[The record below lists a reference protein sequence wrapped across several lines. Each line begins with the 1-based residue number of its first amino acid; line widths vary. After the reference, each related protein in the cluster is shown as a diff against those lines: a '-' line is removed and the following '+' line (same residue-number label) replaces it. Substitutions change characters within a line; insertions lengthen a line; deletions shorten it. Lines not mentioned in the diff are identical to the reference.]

1 MQKWLFYCILC
12 IIPSSLFILLPHFIG
27 EYYTPLSIG
36 KFQQLI
42 VVILMSLFIFVTKR
56 KFIFYPISII
66 LGSFISFG
74 ISANLL
80 ANVNSP
86 NPGFAMGITQF
97 QLIYVTLIS
106 HYLYNTSLS
115 IKNVGSMLL
124 MILGFVFTGWNPKKQ
139 TNISYQWI
147 FWAIISAFLIGTKD
161 LVLKSTGDKLD
172 RYSLTLNMFV
182 VAALVSF
189 GLEYFEKN
197 KLALVKTKKK
207 TKSQKEEN
215 IAKLGILLMGI
226 STTIFIPLLIYVI
239 NISPVPSYPRAITS
253 ISIIFSAL
261 IDSYIEKKPINKE
274 NILGLFLIVSGVS
287 GIVLS
292 S

>member
-1 MQKWLFYCILC
+1 
-12 IIPSSLFILLPHFIG
+12 
-27 EYYTPLSIG
+27 
-36 KFQQLI
+36 
-42 VVILMSLFIFVTKR
+42 
-56 KFIFYPISII
+56 
-66 LGSFISFG
+66 
-74 ISANLL
+74 
-80 ANVNSP
+80 
-86 NPGFAMGITQF
+86 MG
-97 QLIYVTLIS
+97 
-106 HYLYNTSLS
+106 
-115 IKNVGSMLL
+115 
-124 MILGFVFTGWNPKKQ
+124 TGWNPKKQ
-139 TNISYQWI
+139 TNTSYIWI

-197 KLALVKTKKK
+197 KLGLVKSKKNK
-207 TKSQKEEN
+207 TNKSEKDEN
-215 IAKLGILLMGI
+215 IAKLGIVLMGI

-261 IDSYIEKKPINKE
+261 IDSYIEKKPVSKE
-274 NILGLFLIVSGVS
+274 NILGLLLIVSGVS

-292 S
+292 G